1 MPARVKLPELSVHEH
16 STIIKALME
25 KIDALWNTIDATDK
39 NTIDGRREVAAMKS
53 DARFIKELIERI
65 S

>member
-25 KIDALWNTIDATDK
+25 KIDALWTAVDATDTK
-39 NTIDGRREVAAMKS
+39 TIEGRRETAAMKS
-53 DARFIKELIERI
+53 EARFIKELIERI